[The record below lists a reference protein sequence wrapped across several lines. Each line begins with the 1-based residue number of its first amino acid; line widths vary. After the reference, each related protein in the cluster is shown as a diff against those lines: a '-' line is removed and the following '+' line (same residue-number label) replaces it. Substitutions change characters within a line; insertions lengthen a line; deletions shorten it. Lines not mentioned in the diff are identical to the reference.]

1 MEIRSKI
8 LQDLAL
14 LLDEHRTAII
24 EANKKDMS
32 SAPHGD
38 IALMD
43 RLKVDNTKVSSMI
56 QSLKESAIKSNPEG
70 RLIYEFKKEDGLL
83 VTNKTV
89 PFGTILIIYESRP
102 DVTIEAAAMAFKSGN
117 KILLKG
123 GKEARN
129 TNLLLTALW
138 HEALTSNGYDQSR
151 VKYLDMS
158 REEIRAFISDE
169 NAKIDLIIPRGGD
182 VLIDFVVK
190 HAKAPVII
198 SGRGNNFMYI
208 HDDADIDMAIALIIN
223 GKERISVCNA
233 LDKVLINRR
242 IFESGKEMSLLI
254 KKIKSKGIEVTG
266 DGTFELYQD
275 IVPIDLNEDLMYEE
289 FLAPK
294 IMFSVVNDPEEAIDK
309 INTYSGGHSAVIV
322 TKDEAVADHFLMNV
336 DCAAVYHNA
345 STRFTDG
352 GQMGFGGEMAISTQK
367 LHFRGPVG
375 IDQLVTNK
383 WFIYGNGQIRN

>member
-1 MEIRSKI
+1 MEIRSRI
-8 LQDLAL
+8 LLDLAL
-14 LLDEHRTAII
+14 LLDVQRTAII
-24 EANKKDMS
+24 EATKKDMS
-32 SAPHGD
+32 SASYED

-43 RLKVDNTKVSSMI
+43 RLKVDDGKVSSMI
-56 QSLKESAIKSNPEG
+56 QSLKESAIKSNPDG

-169 NAKIDLIIPRGGD
+169 NAPIDLIIPRGGD

-233 LDKVLINRR
+233 LDKVLFHRDLVENR
-242 IFESGKEMSLLI
+242 KEMSSLI
-254 KKIKSKGIEVTG
+254 QKIKSKGIEVTG
-266 DGTFELYQD
+266 DVTFESYQD
-275 IVPIDLNEDLMYEE
+275 VVHIDHNEDLMYEE

-322 TKDEAVADHFLMNV
+322 TTNEALAYHFFMNV
-336 DCAAVYHNA
+336 DC
-345 STRFTDG
+345 S
-352 GQMGFGGEMAISTQK
+352 S
-367 LHFRGPVG
+367 L
-375 IDQLVTNK
+375 
-383 WFIYGNGQIRN
+383 